1 MGFVVKDLVA
11 NLFFAITIVVVVVLW
26 YGYTNNFLGVIV
38 AKQEFVPKA
47 EVVAAQSQAI
57 PPPPPL
63 SEVSQTPPPPPP
75 PPLAEVVSK
84 TLTTEEIFLSSSYC
98 KIQHDDLLKKKSHT
112 ELIEARK
119 NDPGKYDIKCFSFPE
134 LGDQNALEKCLIGN
148 KKNTAQ
154 VNEVIES
161 VMCKAFLKVYQAYVT
176 DFLYPDDVAVK
187 SLTQSVLQRKIQ
199 AHLLKQ
205 IKNPALML
213 SMLQTLIAS
222 YPNDFEALKIYVKA
236 LGFGQKPIVYAEGG
250 QLFPKLEQAY
260 KLNPR
265 DIEIREMYMYGLI
278 HSENGEAKLLK
289 TFPNVKEA
297 PKLQALRYYYLAWT
311 AWNKGDRIQ
320 ALNNLEFAK
329 SLSNNEQRYTE
340 AYDKVKNE
348 TNMPKSEGV
357 FYLSLSLI

>member
-1 MGFVVKDLVA
+1 MKDLAA
-11 NLFFAITIVVVVVLW
+11 NLFFAVAVIAAVILW
-26 YGYTNNFLGVIV
+26 YGYTNNFSGVIV
-38 AKQEFVPKA
+38 AKEEFVPKA

-63 SEVSQTPPPPPP
+63 SEVSQTVPPPP
-75 PPLAEVVSK
+75 PPLTEAVAK
-84 TLTTEEIFLSSSYC
+84 TLSAEEVFLSSSYC
-98 KIQHDDLLKKKSHT
+98 KIQHEDLLKKNTHT
-112 ELIEARK
+112 ELVEARK
-119 NDPGKYDIKCFSFPE
+119 DDPGKYDIKCFTFPD
-134 LGDQNALEKCLIGN
+134 LGDQNVVDKCLIGN

-154 VNEVIES
+154 VNDVIES

-176 DFLYPDDVAVK
+176 DFLYPDDVDIK

-205 IKNPALML
+205 VKNPPLMV
-213 SMLQTLIAS
+213 SMLQTLINS

-236 LGFGQKPIVYAEGG
+236 VGFGQKPIVYAEGG
-250 QLFPKLEQAY
+250 QLFPKLKQAY

-278 HSENGEAKLLK
+278 HSENGDAKLAKAFL
-289 TFPNVKEA
+289 NVKED
-297 PKLQALRYYYLAWT
+297 PKLQALCYYYLAWA
-311 AWNKGDRIQ
+311 AWSKGDRVQ

-329 SLSNNEQRYTE
+329 SLSNNDQRYTE
-340 AYDKVKNE
+340 AYEKVKNE

-357 FYLSLSLI
+357 FNLSFSLI

>member
-1 MGFVVKDLVA
+1 MGFIVKGLAA
-11 NLFFAITIVVVVVLW
+11 NLFFAIAVVVVVIVW
-26 YGYTNNFLGVIV
+26 YSYTNNFSGVIV
-38 AKQEFVPKA
+38 AKEEFVPKA
-47 EVVAAQSQAI
+47 DFVAAQSQAI

-63 SEVSQTPPPPPP
+63 SEVAQTAPP
-75 PPLAEVVSK
+75 PPLPEVVSK
-84 TLTTEEIFLSSSYC
+84 TLSAEETFLKSSYC
-98 KIQHDDLLKKKSHT
+98 KIQHDDLLKKNSHA

-119 NDPGKYDIKCFSFPE
+119 NDPGKYDIKCFTFPE
-134 LGDQNALEKCLIGN
+134 SGDLSVVDKCLIGN

-176 DFLYPDDVAVK
+176 DFLYSDDIDVK

-199 AHLLKQ
+199 AQLLKQ
-205 IKNPALML
+205 VKNPPLMV
-213 SMLQTLIAS
+213 SMVQTLIAS
-222 YPNDFEALKIYVKA
+222 YPNDFDALKIYVKA

-250 QLFPKLEQAY
+250 KLFPKLKQAY

-265 DIEIREMYMYGLI
+265 DIEMREMYMYGLI
-278 HSENGEAKLLK
+278 HSENGEAKLLNA
-289 TFPNVKEA
+289 FPNVKED
-297 PKLQALRYYYLAWT
+297 PKLQALRYYYLAW
-311 AWNKGDRIQ
+311 ASWSKGDRIQ

-329 SLSNNEQRYTE
+329 SLANNDQRYTE

-357 FYLSLSLI
+357 FYLSFSLI

>member
-1 MGFVVKDLVA
+1 MKDLVT
-11 NLFFAITIVVVVVLW
+11 NLLFAVAVVVAVILW
-26 YGYTNNFLGVIV
+26 YSYSNNFSGVV
-38 AKQEFVPKA
+38 TAKEEFIPKA

-75 PPLAEVVSK
+75 PLAEAAK
-84 TLTTEEIFLSSSYC
+84 TLTAEETFLNSSYC
-98 KIQHDDLLKKKSHT
+98 KMQHDDLLKKKSHA

-119 NDPGKYDIKCFSFPE
+119 NDPGKYDIKCFTFPE
-134 LGDQNALEKCLIGN
+134 LGDQNALEKCLVGN
-148 KKNTAQ
+148 KKNTVQ

-176 DFLYPDDVAVK
+176 DFLYPDDVDVK

-205 IKNPALML
+205 VKNPALMA
-213 SMLQTLIAS
+213 SMLQALIAS
-222 YPNDFEALKIYVKA
+222 YPNDFEALKIHVKA
-236 LGFGQKPIVYAEGG
+236 VGFGQKPIVYAEGG

-278 HSENGEAKLLK
+278 HSENGDAKLLK
-289 TFPNVKEA
+289 AFPNVKED
-297 PKLQALRYYYLAWT
+297 PKLQALRYYYLAWA
-311 AWNKGDRIQ
+311 AWSKGDRIQ

-329 SLSNNEQRYTE
+329 SLSNNDSRYTE
-340 AYDKVKNE
+340 AHDKVKNE

-357 FYLSLSLI
+357 FYLSFSLI